1 MNSTVGVTKRELRQ
15 LLGQVAS
22 GRLSVH
28 KATDRLLYEMVRLGR
43 LVVVDDRLLKL
54 EAELC
59 QLNYTTCLIDT
70 KAASAAVKAE
80 IRSKILVTR
89 NGARFARG
97 VVPGYYG
104 LIWVRSRLK
113 PIKLAEK
120 IEAILEQ
127 NDFRRN
133 LPQAIKV

>member
-1 MNSTVGVTKRELRQ
+1 MTKRELEQ
-15 LLGQVAS
+15 LLKQVAS

-70 KAASAAVKAE
+70 KSASAAVKAE
-80 IRSKILVTR
+80 VRSKILVTR
-89 NGARFARG
+89 NGARFAKDVAR
-97 VVPGYYG
+97 GYYG